1 MKQFRKLLREFVS
14 IPSVSTDSA
23 YRKDIEK
30 AVKWLVSFT
39 TKSGLQVK
47 TIRGFGNPIIIAKT
61 PKNPLFKTILI
72 YGHYDVQPA
81 QKKDGWKSDPFSLT
95 EKKGRLFGRGAAD
108 NKAQI
113 LTHLYSVAKL
123 MKEKKLGFNIIFLVE
138 GNEETGSALLK
149 TAILKNKKDL
159 QCDCVLISDGGL
171 IGDNSPALEAS
182 FRGSSNIEIFLQ
194 TGKDDLHS
202 GLFGGSV
209 PNAAEELSLL
219 ISKLHDK
226 NKRILIPGF
235 YDRVK
240 RQQLA
245 SGGNEKSLKKLTG
258 TKKVFV
264 KSNSEFE
271 TRTGLEPAIEVT
283 GFMSGYIDAGFR
295 NSVPSK
301 ATAKVNVRFAPGQNV
316 NKMILLLKKFLTSNT
331 PTYVDIKITGTD
343 SSPGAN
349 LDFDNEFA
357 KRAQKILTYVYKK
370 TPVTKHCG
378 GTLPIVNDFKEIL
391 GVPQVMIPLA
401 NEDCGMHSASEN
413 ISVTSLRSGLSFSE
427 KMFSD
432 SRIK

>member
-1 MKQFRKLLREFVS
+1 MKQFKTLLREFVS

-23 YRKDIEK
+23 YMKDIER

-47 TIRGFGNPIIIAKT
+47 TIRGFGNPLIIAKT
-61 PKNPLFKTILI
+61 PKNPLLKTILI

-95 EKKGRLFGRGAAD
+95 EKKGRLFGRGSAD

-123 MKEKKLGFNIIFLVE
+123 LKEKKLGFNIIFLIE
-138 GNEETGSALLK
+138 GDEETGSALLK

-171 IGDNSPALEAS
+171 VGDSSPAFEAS
-182 FRGSSNIEIFLQ
+182 FRGSSNIEVCLQ

-202 GLFGGSV
+202 GLFGGAV

-226 NKRILIPGF
+226 NKRILVPGF
-235 YDRVK
+235 YDGVK
-240 RQQLA
+240 RQRLA
-245 SGGNEKSLKKLTG
+245 SGGNEKSLKQLTG

-264 KSNSEFE
+264 KNNSQFE

-283 GFMSGYIDAGFR
+283 GFMSGYIDVGFR

-301 ATAKVNVRFAPGQNV
+301 ATAKINVRFAPEQNP
-316 NKMILLLKKFLTSNT
+316 NKMTLLLKKFLTSNT
-331 PTYVDIKITGTD
+331 PKYVDINITGTD
-343 SSPGAN
+343 LAPGAH

-357 KRAQKILTYVYKK
+357 TRAQKILTYVYKK
-370 TPVTKHCG
+370 APVTKHSG

-413 ISVTSLRSGLSFSE
+413 IRLTSLRSGLSFSE

-432 SRIK
+432 FRIQ